1 MLERSIEYLSAAFRV
16 LAERARAV
24 DAERY
29 AAHVAIRSFGR
40 AQLESSSKSNAPADN
55 APPVHTGH
63 HLACC
68 CAPCA

>member
-1 MLERSIEYLSAAFRV
+1 MLERGFEYLSAAFRA

-24 DAERY
+24 DADRY

-40 AQLESSSKSNAPADN
+40 AQIESSSKSNAPADN
-55 APPVHTGH
+55 PPPVHAGRH
-63 HLACC
+63 PACC